1 MKNKDFKLLIEG
13 FNKFLINEHMGH
25 TAQCSRLFNSIPAE
39 FQPYVNDTL
48 SWYNGDAYTS
58 EIDFGGDTNSED
70 DHNLLFEK
78 VAEALGCLTYMQK
91 KQVDCTILN
100 KPSFKNMLVTYDDTL
115 QDEIDYGTPSGPAA
129 SFGQYQPNP
138 QVRSDD
144 FLNSYK
150 SKSNLCGSFE
160 INGETLSGF
169 YYQLGSTC
177 GLEGQFKS
185 SMSERSL
192 KGLIFVA
199 PDCSGGLHS
208 QSQAKSEKRFKASLG
223 GAWS

>member
-13 FNKFLINEHMGH
+13 FNKFLINEHIGH
-25 TAQCSRLFNSIPAE
+25 TAQCSRLFNLIPTE

-48 SWYNGDAYTS
+48 SWYNGDAWMS
-58 EIDFGGDTNSED
+58 ESDHGGDQAAED
-70 DHNLLFEK
+70 DEKLLFEEVAKACGCK
-78 VAEALGCLTYMQK
+78 VDELLVNF
-91 KQVDCTILN
+91 VD
-100 KPSFKNMLVTYDDTL
+100 SL

-199 PDCSGGLHS
+199 PDCSGGTSSL
-208 QSQAKSEKRFKASLG
+208 SQAKPEKKFKASLG
-223 GAWS
+223 GAWG